1 MVATNDDVYE
11 EETLS
16 TCIMLVPGKALRDRR
31 PDVFE
36 IHLTLAYLGRFTEN
50 DTRLAPVRRTLH
62 NLAKNIGPVYGVANG
77 TAIFPERERF
87 AVADLIDGIEVF
99 YARKMVES
107 LYGRASG
114 AYDSLDVKVDYTHGF
129 TPHITREYVM
139 AEDATPDLLLPTEPV
154 EFQFEAIGLWH
165 GSNHYE
171 VAL

>member
-1 MVATNDDVYE
+1 MVEEYE

-16 TCIMLVPGKALRDRR
+16 TCIMLVPGKALRERR

-36 IHLTLAYLGRFTEN
+36 IHLTLAYLGRFPEN
-50 DTRLAPVRRTLH
+50 DKRLSRVRPMIHSIANRIQGI
-62 NLAKNIGPVYGVANG
+62 KGKANG

-87 AVADLIDGIEVF
+87 AVADLIDGIDVF
-99 YARKMVES
+99 YARKHVEA
-107 LYGRASG
+107 LFGHASG
-114 AYDSLDVKVDYTHGF
+114 AYDSLPVQVDYTHGF

-139 AEDATPDLLLPTEPV
+139 ADDATPDLLLPTEPI
-154 EFQFEAIGLWH
+154 EFEFEAIGLWH